1 MTKYLIITPARDEEE
16 YIEKT
21 ILAVVNQSIRPV
33 QWIIVND
40 GSHDNTGAII
50 DHYAEVHPWIKT
62 RHRPNRG
69 YREAGG
75 GVINTFYDGYAQI
88 ESSQWDFL
96 VKLDADLSFS
106 SDYFE
111 LCFAEFVRDPLLGIG
126 GGGIY
131 HEEAGELKW
140 EENPK
145 FHVRGATKIYRRKC
159 WEDIGG
165 LLRAPGWDTV
175 DEVKANMLGWRTR
188 SFLDLCVSHY
198 RFTGA
203 ADGAWKDCIKNG
215 HANYIA
221 GYHPL
226 FMLAKCLRRLTR
238 KPYLIGSA
246 GLLWGFLKSYYR
258 RTPQVEDQRLINYT
272 RTQQMRRLLFLDS
285 IWK

>member
-16 YIEKT
+16 YLERT
-21 ILAVVNQSIRPV
+21 ILSVASQSVKPL

-40 GSHDNTGAII
+40 GSRDRTGAII
-50 DHYAEVHPWIKT
+50 DHYAEVYPWIT
-62 RHRPNRG
+62 ARHRPNRG
-69 YREAGG
+69 FREAGG

-88 ESSQWDFL
+88 ESSQWQFL
-96 VKLDADLSFS
+96 VKLDADLSFP

-111 LCFAEFVRDPLLGIG
+111 CCFAEFEKDPRLGIG

-131 HEEAGELKW
+131 HEEAGELKL
-140 EENPK
+140 EHNPK
-145 FHVRGATKIYRRKC
+145 FHVRGATKIYRREC
-159 WEDIGG
+159 WDDLGG

-175 DEVKANMLGWRTR
+175 DEVKANMLGWNTR
-188 SFLDLCVSHY
+188 SFLDLRVSHY

-215 HANYIA
+215 RANYIS

-226 FMLAKCLRRLTR
+226 FMLVKCIRRLAK
-238 KPYLIGSA
+238 KPYLMGSV
-246 GLLWGFLKSYYR
+246 GLTWGFLSSYWK
-258 RTPQVEDQRLINYT
+258 RTPQVDDRRLINYT
-272 RTQQMRRLLFLDS
+272 RSQQIRRLLLLDS

>member
-21 ILAVVNQSIRPV
+21 ILAVANQSVRPL

-40 GSHDNTGAII
+40 GSRDKTGAII
-50 DHYAEVHPWIKT
+50 DHYAEMYPWIT
-62 RHRPNRG
+62 ARHRPNRG

-88 ESSQWDFL
+88 EPSQWSFL
-96 VKLDADLSFS
+96 VKLDADLSFP

-111 LCFAEFVRDPLLGIG
+111 RCFAEFVTDPRLGIG

-131 HEEAGELKW
+131 HEEGGELKL

-145 FHVRGATKIYRRKC
+145 FHVRGATKIYRREC
-159 WEDIGG
+159 WDDIGG
-165 LLRAPGWDTV
+165 LLRAPGWDTI
-175 DEVKANMLGWRTR
+175 DEVKANMLGWSTR
-188 SFLDLCVSHY
+188 SFLDLRVSHY

-203 ADGAWKDCIKNG
+203 ADGAWKDSIKNG
-215 HANYIA
+215 RANYIA

-226 FMLAKCLRRLTR
+226 FMLVKCMRRLLK
-238 KPYLIGSA
+238 KPYVLGSTA
-246 GLLWGFLKSYYR
+246 LLWGFLSGYLK
-258 RTPQVEDQRLINYT
+258 RTPQVEDRGLISYT
-272 RTQQMRRLLFLDS
+272 RTQQMRRLLLLDS